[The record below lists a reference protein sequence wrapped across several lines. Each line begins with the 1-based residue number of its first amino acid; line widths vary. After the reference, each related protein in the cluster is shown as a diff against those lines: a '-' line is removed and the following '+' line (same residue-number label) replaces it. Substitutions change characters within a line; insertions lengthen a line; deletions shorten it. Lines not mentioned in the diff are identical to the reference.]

1 MPETLK
7 KELRKLEP
15 EQKIKVGS
23 KGGSMFWYVGTA
35 DDLLKNLPV
44 YNAYCELFIKTA
56 LKNANNR
63 LKSALATYPTLEEY
77 AKFELAMTKPDLT
90 VAGYEA
96 AVAAWFNNIIHLNEL
111 KAAKERWLNEYI
123 KINERQVVEVEMC
136 DPAADSGVIRI
147 VVKGHESGK
156 YWMYNEAKRIPS
168 CAFINGKDDE
178 EGDEEE

>member
-90 VAGYEA
+90 VEGSEA
-96 AVAAWFNNIIHLNEL
+96 AVAAWFNNIIHLLENIIFKTFLSAFKVLMYIFKCL
-111 KAAKERWLNEYI
+111 KSDQGSDLMLAE
-123 KINERQVVEVEMC
+123 
-136 DPAADSGVIRI
+136 
-147 VVKGHESGK
+147 
-156 YWMYNEAKRIPS
+156 
-168 CAFINGKDDE
+168 
-178 EGDEEE
+178 